1 MNDPMHAEDEPSPAS
16 DALPG
21 PHAGPHHPAHGR
33 AAGNGRARDEA
44 ELRRLLSELQVHQE
58 ELEAQNEA
66 LRSAQSEVERIR
78 DRYADFYHFS
88 PTGFVSLGQDGKI
101 IQINTTSVQLLG
113 CGAACPVGTRFDS
126 FIVLADRPAFGAMLA
141 QVYSCGGKQR
151 CEVQLTQSG
160 RLPRTVQIDAMLA
173 PDGLECRAVI
183 VDVTEQKSAT
193 TRLQLDASVFAYAS
207 EGIMI
212 TDAEGCLIDVN
223 DAFSRITGYSRAE
236 VLGRHPRFLQSAH
249 NTQSCYDAMWRAVAE
264 QAHWSGELWSA
275 RKDGSEYVAML
286 GIGAVRDNAN
296 RITNYVA
303 IFTDITQLKQSQHA
317 LEHIAH
323 FDALTG
329 LPNRILLLD
338 RLQQALAQSQRQ
350 QRALAVVFLDLDGF
364 KAVNDQH
371 GHGVGDA
378 LLIACAARMKAALR
392 EEDTIARLGG
402 DEFVALLVDLE
413 HHHEFESMVERLL
426 HAVSAPIELDGL
438 TLQLTASIGVTLFP
452 ADEAGP
458 DQLLRHADQAMYQAK
473 LAGKNRFHLFDVEH
487 DEALKS
493 QFEYLQEVRQAVAQ
507 RQFQLYYQPKV
518 NLRTGALVGV
528 EALLRWQHP
537 RRGLLEPAQFI
548 AMIDDPAVGLE
559 LGRWIIDTALQQ
571 AAAWQESG
579 LHLPVSIN
587 VCAHQLQQ
595 NNFVSSLAERLAAY
609 PSLRPHTL
617 ELEILE
623 SSAVAD
629 LFKVSEVIHACHRI
643 GVDCALDDFGTGYS
657 SLAYLR
663 HLPVKTLKIDRSF
676 VRSMH
681 DDAEDL
687 DIVKGIL
694 GLAAVFHRQ
703 VIAEG
708 VETEAAAALLQRLGC
723 ELAQGYVIAPPMAG
737 PLIAPWAAQR
747 RGTANWP
754 Y

>member
-1 MNDPMHAEDEPSPAS
+1 MNEPMHAGDEPSPAG
-16 DALPG
+16 DARTEP
-21 PHAGPHHPAHGR
+21 PAGPRSRQHRNVP
-33 AAGNGRARDEA
+33 GNGHAHNEA
-44 ELRRLLSELQVHQE
+44 ELRRLLSELQVQQE

-66 LRSAQSEVERIR
+66 LRMAQGEVERMR
-78 DRYADFYHFS
+78 DRYADFYHSS
-88 PTGFVSLGQDGKI
+88 PTGFVSLRQDGKI
-101 IQINTTSVQLLG
+101 IQINATSVQLLG
-113 CGAACPVGTRFDS
+113 CGAHCPLGTRFDT
-126 FIVLADRPAFGAMLA
+126 FLVLADRPVFHAMLA
-141 QVYSCGGKQR
+141 QVYTGGKQR
-151 CEVQLTQSG
+151 CEVRLTQPG

-173 PDGLECRAVI
+173 PDGVECRAVI
-183 VDVTEQKSAT
+183 IDVTEQKSTAA
-193 TRLQLDASVFAYAS
+193 RLQLDASVFAYAS

-212 TDAEGCLIDVN
+212 TDADGILIDVN
-223 DAFSRITGYSRAE
+223 RAFSRITGYSRAE
-236 VLGRHPRFLQSAH
+236 ALGRHPRFLQSQH
-249 NTQSCYDAMWRAVAE
+249 NAQSSYDAMWRAVAE
-264 QAHWSGELWSA
+264 QAHWSGELWST
-275 RKDGSEYVAML
+275 RKDGAEYVAML

-296 RITNYVA
+296 CITNYVA
-303 IFTDITQLKQSQHA
+303 IFTDISQLKQSQRA

-329 LPNRILLLD
+329 LPNRVLLLD

-350 QRALAVVFLDLDGF
+350 RRALAVVFLDLDGF

-392 EEDTIARLGG
+392 DEDTIARLGG

-413 HHHEFESMVERLL
+413 HHHEFESMVARLL
-426 HAVSAPIELDGL
+426 HAVSAPVVLDAL
-438 TLQLTASIGVTLFP
+438 TLQVTASIGVTLFP

-473 LAGKNRFHLFDVEH
+473 LAGKNRYHLFDVDQ
-487 DEALKS
+487 DEAIKS
-493 QFEYLQEVRQAVAQ
+493 QHEYLLEVRQAVSQ
-507 RQFQLYYQPKV
+507 RQFLLYYQPKV
-518 NLRTGALVGV
+518 NLRTGAVIGV

-548 AMIDDPAVGLE
+548 AMIDDQSVGVE
-559 LGRWIIDTALQQ
+559 LGRWVIDTALQQ
-571 AAAWQESG
+571 AAAWQDSG
-579 LHLPVSIN
+579 LHLPVSVN

-595 NNFVSSLAERLAAY
+595 NDFVSCLAQRLAAY
-609 PSLRPHTL
+609 PSLKAHSL

-676 VRSMH
+676 VRAMH
-681 DDAEDL
+681 ENAEDL

-694 GLAAVFHRQ
+694 GLATVFHRQ

-708 VETEAAAALLQRLGC
+708 VETEAAAALLVRLGC
-723 ELAQGYVIAPPMAG
+723 ELGQGYVIAPPMAG
-737 PLIAPWAAQR
+737 PLVAQWATR
-747 RGTANWP
+747 RRSTATWP